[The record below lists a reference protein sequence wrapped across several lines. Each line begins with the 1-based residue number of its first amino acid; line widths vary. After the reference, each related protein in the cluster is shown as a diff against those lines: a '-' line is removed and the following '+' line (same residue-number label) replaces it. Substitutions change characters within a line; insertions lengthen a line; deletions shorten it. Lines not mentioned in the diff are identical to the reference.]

1 METQKYDISKS
12 FKLSSENI
20 ANIVFLQN
28 EKGFK
33 SDSEVVRFALNL
45 ATALVKQNLETK
57 AVSSI
62 LENIANNKNKWKE
75 NNRLFLKVPLLL
87 LYWFLKIFFMLFRGL
102 LKITL
107 KKG

>member
-28 EKGFK
+28 QKGFK

-45 ATALVKQNLETK
+45 TTALVKQDLETK
-57 AVSSI
+57 AMSSI

-75 NNRLFLKVPLLL
+75 KS
-87 LYWFLKIFFMLFRGL
+87 W
-102 LKITL
+102 
-107 KKG
+107 KKTWKSL

>member
-45 ATALVKQNLETK
+45 TTALVKQDLETK
-57 AVSSI
+57 AMSSI

-75 NNRLFLKVPLLL
+75 SHRLFLKVPLLL
-87 LYWFLKIFFMLFRGL
+87 LYWFLKIFFMLFRVL